1 MEKYSILIQFIPM
14 IVVLILF
21 YVVMMLPEKK
31 RRKKYDEMLNS
42 LKVND
47 KVMTRGGV
55 IGKIITLDDDS
66 IILESGPNKARLR
79 FTKQAIANK
88 LDEEATATKKK
99 A

>member
-1 MEKYSILIQFIPM
+1 MEKYATLIQFIPM
-14 IVVLILF
+14 IIILILF
-21 YVVMMLPEKK
+21 YLVMMLPERK

-47 KVMTRGGV
+47 KVMTRGGF

-66 IILESGPNKARLR
+66 VILESGPNKARLR

-88 LDEEATATKKK
+88 LDEEVTKKK

>member
-1 MEKYSILIQFIPM
+1 METLIQFIPM
-14 IVVLILF
+14 IVILIVF
-21 YVVMMLPEKK
+21 YLVMMLPERK

-47 KVMTRGGV
+47 KVMTRGG
-55 IGKIITLDDDS
+55 IGKIITLENDS

-79 FTKQAIANK
+79 FTKQAISSK
-88 LDEEATATKKK
+88 IDEQATKKE

>member
-1 MEKYSILIQFIPM
+1 METLIQFIPM
-14 IVVLILF
+14 IVVLVLF
-21 YVVMMLPEKK
+21 YLVMMLPERK

-55 IGKIITLDDDS
+55 IGKIITLENDS

-79 FTKQAIANK
+79 FTKQAISSK
-88 LDEEATATKKK
+88 IDEQATKKE

>member
-1 MEKYSILIQFIPM
+1 
-14 IVVLILF
+14 
-21 YVVMMLPEKK
+21 MMLPEKK

-66 IILESGPNKARLR
+66 IILESGPNKTRLR

-88 LDEEATATKKK
+88 LDEEVAKKK

>member
-1 MEKYSILIQFIPM
+1 MEKYATLIQFIPM

-21 YVVMMLPEKK
+21 YLVMMLPEKK

-66 IILESGPNKARLR
+66 IILESGPY
-79 FTKQAIANK
+79 
-88 LDEEATATKKK
+88 
-99 A
+99 

>member
-1 MEKYSILIQFIPM
+1 MEKYATLIQFIPM

-21 YVVMMLPEKK
+21 YVVMMLPEKR

-66 IILESGPNKARLR
+66 IILESGPNKTRLR

-88 LDEEATATKKK
+88 LDEEATKKK

>member
-1 MEKYSILIQFIPM
+1 MEKYATLIQFIPM
-14 IVVLILF
+14 IIILI
-21 YVVMMLPEKK
+21 
-31 RRKKYDEMLNS
+31 RKKYDEMLNS

-66 IILESGPNKARLR
+66 VILESGPNKARLR

-88 LDEEATATKKK
+88 LDEEVTKKK

>member
-1 MEKYSILIQFIPM
+1 METLIQFIPM
-14 IVVLILF
+14 IVVLVLF
-21 YVVMMLPEKK
+21 YLVMMLPERK

-66 IILESGPNKARLR
+66 IILESGPNKTRLR
-79 FTKQAIANK
+79 FTKQAISSK
-88 LDEEATATKKK
+88 MDEQATKKE

>member
-21 YVVMMLPEKK
+21 YIVMMLPEKK

-88 LDEEATATKKK
+88 LDEETKKK
-99 A
+99 KA